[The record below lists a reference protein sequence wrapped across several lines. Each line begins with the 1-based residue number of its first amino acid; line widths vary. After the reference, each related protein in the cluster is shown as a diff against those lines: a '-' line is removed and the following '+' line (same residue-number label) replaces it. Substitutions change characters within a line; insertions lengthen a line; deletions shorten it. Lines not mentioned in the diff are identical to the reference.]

1 MNILTW
7 IIFGLIIGILV
18 NYFDQEKQE
27 SDVIGIVI
35 LSIVGAI
42 LGGLLAN
49 LLFDLEVN
57 KFNLLSLLVAMV
69 GAFTLSLASKIA
81 NKT

>member
-1 MNILTW
+1 MMNILTW

-57 KFNLLSLLVAMV
+57 KSFI
-69 GAFTLSLASKIA
+69 FC
-81 NKT
+81 